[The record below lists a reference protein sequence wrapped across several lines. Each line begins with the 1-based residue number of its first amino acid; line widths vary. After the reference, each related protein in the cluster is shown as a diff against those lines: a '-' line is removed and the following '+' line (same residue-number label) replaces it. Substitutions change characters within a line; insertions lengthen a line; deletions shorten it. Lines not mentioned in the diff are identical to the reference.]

1 MAEELRKAKGRLNAQ
16 KGHFTRNRAS
26 VETRLKAVMDEPDN
40 EQAWSVLQKAYERY
54 EKSWEK
60 LDEAFTMVLLVEPD
74 DAEQGHVTLE
84 KGTSSPSLNKQLQNS
99 PKLPTSGRRSN
110 KEMPTREEQTAEL
123 EVLPGG

>member
-1 MAEELRKAKGRLNAQ
+1 MAEELKKAKGCLKAQ

-40 EQAWSVLQKAYERY
+40 DQAWSVLQKAYERY

-74 DAEQGHVTLE
+74 EAEQGHVTLE
-84 KGTSSPSLNKQLQNS
+84 QADYFHQFEQATTELTRAANIRKAEQQRGAE
-99 PKLPTSGRRSN
+99 GRR
-110 KEMPTREEQTAEL
+110 AD
-123 EVLPGG
+123 GGVS